1 MSDLFCAG
9 GRVATLYP
17 TPDCMKRKIDEY
29 FDFCLREGYGRDG
42 QPKIVEFKVP
52 TYSGL
57 ARYLGFTSRRQMLDY
72 ADQRD
77 EAYGDVVKDGLLRL
91 EDYLEGKLVY
101 SKAPAGIALSLKN
114 NAGWEEKSTRQLTA
128 GADNQPLVFGWASN
142 SRDVINAKAEEVVP
156 PKELSQP
163 VGEAEKVAVGG
174 DKDGGIP
181 F

>member
-17 TPDCMKRKIDEY
+17 TADSMRRKIDEY
-29 FDFCLREGYGRDG
+29 FEFCLRPGYDKYGNE
-42 QPKIVEFKVP
+42 KIIEFKVP

-72 ADQRD
+72 AAQRD
-77 EAYGDVVKDGLLRL
+77 EAYGDAVKDGLLRL

-128 GADNQPLVFGWASN
+128 DANNQPLVFGWASN
-142 SRDVINAKAEEVVP
+142 ARDVINAEAEDVVP
-156 PKELSQP
+156 PKELTQP
-163 VGEAEKVAVGG
+163 VKDTVKVPVGG
-174 DKDGGIP
+174 DDNDGIP